1 MDNKGAAPMKPLPEN
16 TELTALLKKAAADF
30 AAMTPDE
37 QEAMLRM
44 QREGYVRAD
53 LTWPRDCPYR

>member
-1 MDNKGAAPMKPLPEN
+1 MKPLPEN

>member
-1 MDNKGAAPMKPLPEN
+1 MKPLPEN
-16 TELTALLKKAAADF
+16 TELTALLKKSAADF